1 MLELIPAVL
10 GGVLALHLGGVSV
23 TIPRA
28 DVLSLRPAVRS
39 QDQGPPEQLAPSGSY
54 GSMRGTSQCWQPGD
68 AYTGPVVAAIR
79 QYVSASGAKADE
91 FRTRAGL
98 LSAAPDSVFVV
109 TDEGLCHRASVALEL
124 LKPSPDTINLN
135 QVLVIKAGPLRFV
148 LDDGIL
154 SGGNEVRSVA
164 DTSFTIVGTI
174 VN

>member
-1 MLELIPAVL
+1 
-10 GGVLALHLGGVSV
+10 
-23 TIPRA
+23 
-28 DVLSLRPAVRS
+28 
-39 QDQGPPEQLAPSGSY
+39 
-54 GSMRGTSQCWQPGD
+54 
-68 AYTGPVVAAIR
+68 
-79 QYVSASGAKADE
+79 VSASGSKADE

-154 SGGNEVRSVA
+154 RGGNEVRSVA